1 MTPKRLLDVDSG
13 DRMNRL
19 RMIVWLGPAV
29 FLMLSLAEWKAVGA
43 GPLLLLLMILN
54 IGVIALIVYFLTR
67 GIDAGARSW
76 VGMVSAAGNIAPA
89 ASFSAQESL
98 IIRGHFREAEASFL
112 AHLAEH
118 PADHEARLALAEL
131 YRRHLADPTAAEQL
145 YLQVRQNQPTKK
157 QEATASNQLIDL
169 YRVTGQRGR
178 LMTELARYA
187 QRYSGTRAGAEAK
200 KALSQM
206 KLEDAGG

>member
-43 GPLLLLLMILN
+43 GPLLLLLMLLN

-89 ASFSAQESL
+89 ASFSAQESM
-98 IIRGHFREAEASFL
+98 IIRGRFQEAEASFL
-112 AHLAEH
+112 AHLEEH
-118 PADHEARLALAEL
+118 PDDHDARLALAEL
-131 YRRHLADPTAAEQL
+131 YRRHLANPGEAERL
-145 YLQVRQNQPTKK
+145 YLQVRQNKPTKK
-157 QEATASNQLIDL
+157 QEAAASNQLIDL
-169 YRVTGQRGR
+169 YRGTGQRGR
-178 LMTELARYA
+178 LIAELARYA
-187 QRYSGTRAGAEAK
+187 ERYAGTRAGAEAR
-200 KALSQM
+200 KALNQI
-206 KLEDAGG
+206 KLDQSAD